1 LERKAVFERQEKQ
14 RDDLLGNYLC
24 VDFVNTAYAK
34 DAGVEDPL
42 NGPPGLARWLGEAGV
57 LSEKEAEEA
66 ARRWGEGP
74 EGERVFRRAIGL
86 RESLREMV
94 EGIARG
100 ETVRQ
105 EAIEEVNGLLCER
118 SGYIQV
124 IRTGDGFEVRFVA
137 EREEAIGAIV
147 AVAESAAELLVVGDL
162 SRIKKCENPECPAHF
177 YDTSKNHS
185 RRWCSMASCGNV
197 MKARAYYR
205 RHKTRP

>member
-1 LERKAVFERQEKQ
+1 MAVVERQEKSGFNF
-14 RDDLLGNYLC
+14 LSNYLC

-42 NGPPGLARWLGEAGV
+42 NAPLGLARWLGQAGV
-57 LSEKEAEEA
+57 LSEKETEEA
-66 ARRWGEGP
+66 AKRWAEGP

-118 SGYIQV
+118 PGYTQV
-124 IRTGDGFEVRFVA
+124 VRTEDGFEVRFAA

-147 AVAESAAELLVVGDL
+147 AVAESAARLLVDGDL
-162 SRIKKCENPECPAHF
+162 SRIKKCENPECTAHF

-185 RRWCSMASCGNV
+185 RRWCSMAHCGNV
-197 MKARAYYR
+197 MKARAHYR
-205 RHKTRP
+205 RHKTRQ